1 MNNSEIKELLSK
13 VAPGSE
19 LRKGIYNILDAG
31 IGALIVVGNDEEVE
45 KVRDGGFYINCDY
58 TPERIYELSKMDGAI
73 IVDENCEKILYAN
86 VHLQVDKQYNTTE
99 SGTRHR
105 TAERAAKQLKKGV
118 IAVSERRKAVTI
130 FQGDF
135 KYRLKNLEELYIEAS
150 QVLKTLERYRY
161 VLDRELDNLTILELD
176 DLVTIYDVVKTLQRF
191 EMIRRI
197 NEEIDVN
204 LLEFGTE
211 GRIINLQVSELIL
224 DLDKEEESF
233 LKDYINDGEDV
244 VEVKKY
250 LKSLTDTEL
259 LEMENLSFALG
270 YNKSYS
276 SLDNNVSARGYRT
289 LGKISKLT
297 KKDIEKI
304 VNTKT
309 NLAEIQELTDE
320 DFSEIKISKFKV
332 KALRTGINRLK
343 FALGLKEY

>member
-1 MNNSEIKELLSK
+1 MNNIEIKELLLK

-19 LRKGIYNILDAG
+19 LRRGIHNILDAG
-31 IGALIVVGNDEEVE
+31 IGALIIIGYDEEVE
-45 KVRDGGFYINCDY
+45 KAKDGGFYINCEY
-58 TPERIYELSKMDGAI
+58 TPEKIYELSKMDGAI
-73 IVDENCEKILYAN
+73 IVDENCERILYAN
-86 VHLQVDKQYNTTE
+86 VHVQVDKQYSTTE

-105 TAERAAKQLKKGV
+105 TAERAAKQLRKGV
-118 IAVSERRKAVTI
+118 VAVSERRKAVTI
-130 FQGDF
+130 FKNDF

-176 DLVTIYDVVKTLQRF
+176 DLVTIYDVAKILQRF

-197 NEEIDVN
+197 KEEIDNN

-211 GRIINLQVSELIL
+211 GRIISLQVAELIL

-233 LKDYINDGEDV
+233 LKDYINDGEDI

-276 SLDNNVSARGYRT
+276 SLDNKVSARGYRI

-304 VNTKT
+304 VATKT

-320 DFSEIKISKFKV
+320 DFGEIKISKFKV
-332 KALRTGINRLK
+332 KALKTGINRLR
-343 FALGLKEY
+343 FTSSITE